1 MAHDIIDSVGK
12 LNAERASHVASVAP
26 GDVLL
31 HDLTATPVGSLE
43 QIARGFCF
51 CGG

>member
-12 LNAERASHVASVAP
+12 LKAERASHVASLAP

-31 HDLTATPVGSLE
+31 QDLTPSRDFAWREE
-43 QIARGFCF
+43 QERV
-51 CGG
+51 